1 MGKVTISFVWAFIQK
16 FGNTFL
22 SFISNII
29 LARLLLP
36 EDYGAIGMIMIFIVI
51 SNTFIDGGFGSALI
65 QKTIALVGSFM
76 SGNATLLVDG
86 LQFVV
91 AVLLMVLGVM
101 VAFSCLKKLFSRKA
115 AA

>member
-36 EDYGAIGMIMIFIVI
+36 EDLWCDWYDYDFYSHIKYIYRWRVWLCPDSENKSNNKGLFNHFLLEYFLLNRIIYRFVFLCSIYSIFLQI
-51 SNTFIDGGFGSALI
+51 TLI
-65 QKTIALVGSFM
+65 E
-76 SGNATLLVDG
+76 
-86 LQFVV
+86 
-91 AVLLMVLGVM
+91 
-101 VAFSCLKKLFSRKA
+101 
-115 AA
+115 

>member
-65 QKTIALVGSFM
+65 QKTNPTTKDYSTIFYWNIFFSIGLYIVFVFLCSIYSIFLQI
-76 SGNATLLVDG
+76 TLIE
-86 LQFVV
+86 
-91 AVLLMVLGVM
+91 
-101 VAFSCLKKLFSRKA
+101 
-115 AA
+115 

>member
-1 MGKVTISFVWAFIQK
+1 MFVMLAVTF
-16 FGNTFL
+16 T
-22 SFISNII
+22 
-29 LARLLLP
+29 
-36 EDYGAIGMIMIFIVI
+36 
-51 SNTFIDGGFGSALI
+51 ALV

-101 VAFSCLKKLFSRKA
+101 VAFSCLKKLFDRKA

>member
-65 QKTIALVGSFM
+65 QKTNPTTKDYSTIFLLDYFLLNRIIYRFIFLCSIYSIFLQI
-76 SGNATLLVDG
+76 TLIE
-86 LQFVV
+86 
-91 AVLLMVLGVM
+91 
-101 VAFSCLKKLFSRKA
+101 
-115 AA
+115 